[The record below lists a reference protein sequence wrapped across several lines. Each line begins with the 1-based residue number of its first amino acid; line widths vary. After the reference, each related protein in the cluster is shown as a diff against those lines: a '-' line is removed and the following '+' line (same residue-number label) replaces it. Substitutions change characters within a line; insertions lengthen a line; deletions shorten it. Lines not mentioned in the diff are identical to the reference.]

1 MIKDFSKIPFLLIL
15 AFSLV
20 LTSCDD
26 DDDEDNTP
34 TPPPAPTQNIV
45 EIAQGNDDFEI
56 LVEALVA
63 AGLDD
68 DLQMDG
74 PFTVFAPT
82 DAAFEALFNDLGVQD
97 VNGLIAQE
105 GADAVTQ
112 ILLYHVIEDSEIRAA
127 DITEPTYPM
136 TMSTASPAGDPLSI
150 LAAPEN
156 NTVELNGGSGTSV
169 GATVT
174 NPDIL
179 ATNGVIHAVDKVLLL
194 PTVLDFA
201 IGDARL
207 STLESAVVDA
217 QLTGALGDE
226 DSELT
231 VFAPLNDGFID
242 EQNLTDNL
250 EGILLYHV
258 LDEQLRSPQVVG
270 EQTTLQGGTIDIAVQ
285 ADETT
290 VSITDATGDVVDII
304 LRDIQG
310 INGVVHVI
318 EDVLRPE

>member
-26 DDDEDNTP
+26 DDDEDDNP
-34 TPPPAPTQNIV
+34 TPPAGPTENIV
-45 EIAQGNDDFEI
+45 EIAQGSDDFDI

-63 AGLDD
+63 GGLDD
-68 DLQMDG
+68 DLQTDG

-82 DAAFEALFNDLGVQD
+82 DAAFEALFSDLGVQD
-97 VNGLIAQE
+97 VDGLINE
-105 GADAVTQ
+105 LGAETVID
-112 ILLYHVIEDSEIRAA
+112 ILQYHVVAGQEIRAA
-127 DITEPTYPM
+127 DVSAETYEE
-136 TMSTASPAGDPLSI
+136 TLSDASPGANALSL
-150 LAAPEN
+150 LAAPAN
-156 NTVELNGGSGTSV
+156 NTVDLNGGSGTEK
-169 GATVT
+169 GATVAT
-174 NPDIL
+174 ANIL
-179 ATNGVIHAVDKVLLL
+179 ATNGVIHAIDKVLLL

-201 IGDARL
+201 IGDERL
-207 STLESAVVDA
+207 SSLESAVVDA

-226 DSELT
+226 NSELT
-231 VFAPLNDGFID
+231 VFAPLNDGFVD
-242 EQNLTDNL
+242 EQNLTDDL

-258 LDEQLRSPQVVG
+258 LNEQLRSPQVVG

-290 VSITDATGDVVDII
+290 VSITDATGDVIDIV
-304 LRDIQG
+304 LVDIQG